1 MEQEAAEMEEGER
14 RRDVVV
20 TAMVLLL
27 LLLRLYCCK
36 DHWVRFAEAET
47 RIKPKKKKQITTPES
62 THTTECLSLS
72 LRGFLDLQ
80 CLCLSLAPFFF
91 PLSVRALW
99 LGIRLGLT
107 SRMRPRKI
115 ECGDCFGT
123 EDDDEDDDGS
133 RTMYLIRFLLPNL
146 VPHHLLLLLLLLL
159 LLTPCLFHSTHTP
172 AEEEEEEQKPKENYQ
187 TIATE
192 KQEQEDLKASE
203 RASITSPYY
212 YCLTPKGL
220 RRSAA

>member
-1 MEQEAAEMEEGER
+1 MVVRRDLGAVQELPPVVVMEQEAAEMEEGER

-27 LLLRLYCCK
+27 LLLLRLYCCK

-47 RIKPKKKKQITTPES
+47 RRKPKKEKHITTPES
-62 THTTECLSLS
+62 THKTECLSLS
-72 LRGFLDLQ
+72 LSLSLSGFLDLQ
-80 CLCLSLAPFFF
+80 CLRLSLAPFFF

-123 EDDDEDDDGS
+123 EDDDEDDGGS

-146 VPHHLLLLLLLLL
+146 VLHHLLLLLLLLL
-159 LLTPCLFHSTHTP
+159 LTPSRLFHSTHTP
-172 AEEEEEEQKPKENYQ
+172 PAEEEEEQKPKENYQ

-192 KQEQEDLKASE
+192 KQE
-203 RASITSPYY
+203 
-212 YCLTPKGL
+212 
-220 RRSAA
+220 

>member
-1 MEQEAAEMEEGER
+1 MSSSQPWCYFFFFFFVSTVAKITGY
-14 RRDVVV
+14 
-20 TAMVLLL
+20 VLLKQKQGENP
-27 LLLRLYCCK
+27 RRK
-36 DHWVRFAEAET
+36 NTSPHQNPHT
-47 RIKPKKKKQITTPES
+47 KQIAS
-62 THTTECLSLS
+62 LSLS
-72 LRGFLDLQ
+72 LSLSGFLDLQ
-80 CLCLSLAPFFF
+80 FLRLSLAPFFF

-123 EDDDEDDDGS
+123 EDDEDDGGS

-159 LLTPCLFHSTHTP
+159 LLTPSRLLHSTHTP
-172 AEEEEEEQKPKENYQ
+172 PEEEEEEQKPKENYQ

-192 KQEQEDLKASE
+192 KQE
-203 RASITSPYY
+203 
-212 YCLTPKGL
+212 
-220 RRSAA
+220 